1 MTSGC
6 GIRRRALA
14 AIVALAAG
22 ACTNAAAAPA
32 VPPAP
37 PPLAAPAGVPE
48 SVRIV
53 ERLRTASDAGMPSLD
68 GASVSQADDLL
79 AASGVHLHVIAF
91 KAGSRQISAQWP
103 EPGSPLPADGLA
115 VVWTGIPPAPS
126 ANATTA
132 TASSPPSGDAG
143 NPPVPAAQE
152 ATSPV
157 QAATPDS
164 APTSVPQVS
173 TTPLAPPPPPAPPEP
188 SAPAV
193 ETSAEPDPR
202 RGGPSADERGS
213 ALAGAASWYGPGFEG
228 RTTACGGRF
237 DSGELTLASRE
248 LPCGTRVRITGPSGR
263 SVDATVTDYGPA
275 RWTERRFDLSRATF
289 AALAPLGAGVL
300 DVRVEVR

>member
-6 GIRRRALA
+6 GLRRRALA

-22 ACTNAAAAPA
+22 ACANAAAAPV
-32 VPPAP
+32 VPPAT

-53 ERLRTASDAGMPSLD
+53 ERLRTAPGAGMPSLE
-68 GASVSQADDLL
+68 GASVSRADDLL
-79 AASGVHLHVIAF
+79 AAAGVRLHVIGF

-115 VVWTGIPPAPS
+115 VVWTGIPPAPP
-126 ANATTA
+126 AAAATR
-132 TASSPPSGDAG
+132 ASSPPSGDLW
-143 NPPVPAAQE
+143 NPTGAAAEE

-157 QAATPDS
+157 QATTPDP
-164 APTSVPQVS
+164 APTSEPEVS
-173 TTPLAPPPPPAPPEP
+173 TTAPAPAPPPAPSEP
-188 SAPAV
+188 TAPAV
-193 ETSAEPDPR
+193 DTSAEPAPR
-202 RGGPSADERGS
+202 RGAPPADDRGS
-213 ALAGAASWYGPGFEG
+213 SPTGAASWYGPGFEG

-237 DSGELTLASRE
+237 DPDELTLASRE
-248 LPCGTRVRITGPSGR
+248 LACGTQVRITGPSGR

-275 RWTERRFDLSRATF
+275 AWTERRFDLSRATF
-289 AALAPLGAGVL
+289 AALAPLGAGVI